1 MIFVLVGYVC
11 VCALRRSMCEIFMQV
26 KFEFTAVAIKGF
38 CFTERFFFLPNEI
51 KIMCA
56 HCL

>member
-1 MIFVLVGYVC
+1 
-11 VCALRRSMCEIFMQV
+11 MCEIFMQV